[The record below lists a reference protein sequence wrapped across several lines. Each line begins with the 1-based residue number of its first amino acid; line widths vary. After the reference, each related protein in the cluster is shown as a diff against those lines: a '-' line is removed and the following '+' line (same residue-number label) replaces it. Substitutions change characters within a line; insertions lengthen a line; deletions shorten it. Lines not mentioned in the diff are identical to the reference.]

1 MKSNFSIRLFNEL
14 IGKGY
19 KVNDASNDSG
29 DVLEV
34 QVYLDRFDALL
45 WVTLFVSDDDENQTL
60 GQIFVRNIKSIS
72 SEKRIQALEYI
83 NAINLTGSSLTF
95 EINNQN
101 QICVH
106 REIFSFKNDLFSQF
120 VNFVE
125 LFPLFF
131 QSESVGPILNR
142 LLSL

>member
-83 NAINLTGSSLTF
+83 NAINRRFYLLPRDGHL
-95 EINNQN
+95 
-101 QICVH
+101 H
-106 REIFSFKNDLFSQF
+106 RTN
-120 VNFVE
+120 
-125 LFPLFF
+125 
-131 QSESVGPILNR
+131 ILIDSCLN
-142 LLSL
+142 